1 MMNNKIFLVYKD
13 GNEYKVESVWATK
26 VGEFYRI
33 DNIPF
38 FAKNI
43 ASGDIVSVEND
54 EGQLYFDELIQASG
68 NSVVRIVFFDEK
80 NIPQVTKE
88 LEKMGCNWEGSH
100 SSNLISVDIPK
111 SVSYESVKSYLIKGR
126 QDGLFDYQEACLGF
140 K

>member
-1 MMNNKIFLVYKD
+1 MKDKVLLVYQD
-13 GNEYKVESVWATK
+13 EAEYMIESVWATK
-26 VGEFYRI
+26 IGDYYKI

-43 ASGDIVSVEND
+43 APGDIVSVEND

-68 NSVVRIVFFDEK
+68 NSVVRIAFFDEN
-80 NIPQVTKE
+80 NISKVTEE

-100 SSNLISVDIPK
+100 LTKLISVDIPNEIA
-111 SVSYESVKSYLIKGR
+111 YEKVKNYLVLGR
-126 QDGLFDYQEACLGF
+126 ETGLFDYQEACLGY

>member
-1 MMNNKIFLVYKD
+1 MKDKVLFVYQD
-13 GNEYKVESVWATK
+13 EAEYKTESVWATK
-26 VGEFYRI
+26 VGEYYKI

-43 ASGDIVSVEND
+43 AAGDIVSVEND

-68 NSVVRIVFFDEK
+68 NSVVRIVFFNEN

-88 LEKMGCNWEGSH
+88 LERMGCNWEGSH
-100 SSNLISVDIPK
+100 LTKLISVDIPK
-111 SVSYESVKSYLIKGR
+111 DISYEKLRSYLVKGR
-126 QDGLFDYQEACLGF
+126 SSGLFDYQEACLGF